1 MTGLIY
7 KEWKQNRW
15 YILSMILCGTAPLL
29 TLFFLKGEITDTGS
43 IDLFRTVGLVIGFL
57 AAGALQ
63 IMVLRGD
70 DRKLFG
76 YWITTTAD
84 GYRGFL
90 RVKYE
95 IIFAMIVLFF
105 TSTRLFDDGY
115 CAIAADMGLTEIN
128 PVSGIAMPI
137 VFVQILLRAVDIPFT
152 YRFGSKKG
160 SIIKLIYMVAG
171 TLLITVLLLLNPSI
185 CEGIVNLFN
194 NAFSG
199 NTGSLIIS
207 AALVAILALYY
218 LSYRVTCKLYLKG
231 VEQYDK

>member
-29 TLFFLKGEITDTGS
+29 TLFFLKGEITDTDS

-70 DRKLFG
+70 DRKLFS
-76 YWITTTAD
+76 YWITSTAD

-95 IIFAMIVLFF
+95 MIFAMIVLFF
-105 TSTRLFDDGY
+105 TSLRLFDDSY
-115 CAIAADMGLTEIN
+115 CAIAADMGLTGIN
-128 PVSGIAMPI
+128 PVSGIAMPLI
-137 VFVQILLRAVDIPFT
+137 FVQILLRAVDIPFS

-160 SIIKLIYMVAG
+160 SIIKLIYIVAV
-171 TLLITVLLLLNPSI
+171 TIIITVLLLLDPSI
-185 CEGIVNLFN
+185 CEEIVNLFKN
-194 NAFSG
+194 PFFG
-199 NTGSLIIS
+199 NTGSLVIT

-218 LSYRVTCKLYLKG
+218 FSYRVTCKLYLKG